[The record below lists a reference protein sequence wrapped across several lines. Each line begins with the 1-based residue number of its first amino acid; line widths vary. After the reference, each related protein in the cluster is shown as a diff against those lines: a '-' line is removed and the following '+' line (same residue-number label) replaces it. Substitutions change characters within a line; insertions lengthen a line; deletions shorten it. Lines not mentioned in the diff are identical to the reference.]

1 MYMKNVKFLMLMLL
15 AVLSLSSCEN
25 EEEEEKEPNFFTYFQ
40 MNVTNCERV
49 GNNLQVDF
57 TMKNISGV
65 DLNQV
70 QLNGGS
76 VWDMCED
83 NTGEKYYSEISLG
96 GNWLTSVRTSMDK
109 GETIT
114 GSFLIKNFNKSIKVN
129 QLNLIF
135 NCSCPTLDFDGRG
148 EIDKVKILDNRVMS
162 DGIRTND
169 LGLVYN
175 LVSAEYKTVDDQ
187 NVADITFTVTNNTGV
202 NLQNFQLSLGGTD
215 TYFEDNT
222 GMKYYGV
229 VISSNGGD
237 FYTNVHGTFKKSSTW
252 QLTIRIPKININ
264 SKTFNGSVY
273 CTVDG
278 YPLGDC
284 YVNFYD
290 ISF

>member
-1 MYMKNVKFLMLMLL
+1 MKNVKFLMLMLL
-15 AVLSLSSCEN
+15 AVLSLSSCEK

-83 NTGEKYYSEISLG
+83 NTGETYYSEISLG
-96 GNWLTSVRTSMDK
+96 GKWLTSVRTSMDK
-109 GETIT
+109 GETIS

-135 NCSCPTLDFDGRG
+135 NCSCPTLDFNGRG

-169 LGLVYN
+169 LGLVYK
-175 LVSAEYKTVDDQ
+175 LVSAEYKTVDNE
-187 NVADITFTVTNNTGV
+187 NVADITFTVTNNTGLD
-202 NLQNFQLSLGGTD
+202 LQDFQLSLGSTS
-215 TYFEDNT
+215 TYFEDNI
-222 GMKYYGV
+222 GEKYYR
-229 VISSNGGD
+229 IAISNGGD
-237 FYTNVHGTFKKSSTW
+237 FYTSVHGTFKKSSTW
-252 QLTIRIPKININ
+252 QLTIRIPRININ
-264 SKTFNGSVY
+264 SKRFNGSVY

-278 YPLGDC
+278 YPLGDS

-290 ISF
+290 ISL

>member
-1 MYMKNVKFLMLMLL
+1 MKNVKFLMLMLL

-70 QLNGGS
+70 QLNGSS
-76 VWDMCED
+76 VRCED
-83 NTGEKYYSEISLG
+83 NTGERYNSEISLG
-96 GNWLTSVRTSMDK
+96 GNWLGSVRTSMDK
-109 GETIT
+109 DETIS

-135 NCSCPTLDFDGRG
+135 NCSCPTLDFNGRG
-148 EIDKVKILDNRVMS
+148 EIDKVKVLDNRVMS

-169 LGLVYN
+169 LGLVYK
-175 LVSAEYKTVDDQ
+175 LVSAEYKTVDNE
-187 NVADITFTVTNNTGV
+187 NVADITFTVTNNTGLD
-202 NLQNFQLSLGGTD
+202 LQDFQLSLGGT
-215 TYFEDNT
+215 YFEDNL
-222 GMKYYGV
+222 GKQYYG
-229 VISSNGGD
+229 IAISNGGD

-252 QLTIRIPKININ
+252 QLTIRIPEINI
-264 SKTFNGSVY
+264 GV
-273 CTVDG
+273 V
-278 YPLGDC
+278 
-284 YVNFYD
+284 V
-290 ISF
+290 

>member
-70 QLNGGS
+70 QLNGSS
-76 VWDMCED
+76 VSCED
-83 NTGEKYYSEISLG
+83 NTGERYNSEISLG
-96 GNWLTSVRTSMDK
+96 GNWLGSVRTSMDK
-109 GETIT
+109 GETIS
-114 GSFLIKNFNKSIKVN
+114 GSFLIRNFNKSLKVN

-148 EIDKVKILDNRVMS
+148 EIDKIKILDNRVMS

-169 LGLVYN
+169 LGLVYK
-175 LVSAEYKTVDDQ
+175 LVSAECKTVDNE
-187 NVADITFTVTNNTGV
+187 NVADITFTVTNNTGLD
-202 NLQNFQLSLGGTD
+202 LQDFQLNCNTH
-215 TYFEDNT
+215 FEDNL
-222 GMKYYGV
+222 GKQYYG
-229 VISSNGGD
+229 IAISNGGD
-237 FYTNVHGTFKKSSTW
+237 FYTDVHGTFKKSSTW
-252 QLTIRIPKININ
+252 QLTIRIPGININ
-264 SKTFNGSVY
+264 SKRFNGSVL

-278 YPLGDC
+278 YPLGDS

-290 ISF
+290 ISL

>member
-70 QLNGGS
+70 QLNGSS
-76 VWDMCED
+76 VRCED
-83 NTGEKYYSEISLG
+83 NTGERYNSEISLG
-96 GNWLTSVRTSMDK
+96 GNWLGSVRTSMDK
-109 GETIT
+109 DETIS
-114 GSFLIKNFNKSIKVN
+114 GSFLIRDFNKSLKVN

-135 NCSCPTLDFDGRG
+135 NCSCPTLDFNGRG
-148 EIDKVKILDNRVMS
+148 EIDKVKVLDNRVMS

-169 LGLVYN
+169 LGLVYK
-175 LVSAEYKTVDDQ
+175 LVSAECKTVDNE
-187 NVADITFTVTNNTGV
+187 NVADITFTVTNNTGLD
-202 NLQNFQLSLGGTD
+202 LQDFQLSLGGT
-215 TYFEDNT
+215 YFEDNL
-222 GMKYYGV
+222 GKQYYG
-229 VISSNGGD
+229 IAISNGGD

-252 QLTIRIPKININ
+252 QLTIRIPEININ
-264 SKTFNGSVY
+264 SKRFNGSVH

-278 YPLGDC
+278 YPLGDS

-290 ISF
+290 ISL

>member
-1 MYMKNVKFLMLMLL
+1 MKNVKFLMLMLL

-70 QLNGGS
+70 QLNGSS
-76 VWDMCED
+76 VRCED
-83 NTGEKYYSEISLG
+83 NTGERYNSEISLG
-96 GNWLTSVRTSMDK
+96 GNWLGSVRTSMDK

-135 NCSCPTLDFDGRG
+135 NCSCPTLDFNGRG
-148 EIDKVKILDNRVMS
+148 EIDKVKVLDNRVMS

-169 LGLVYN
+169 LGLVYK
-175 LVSAEYKTVDDQ
+175 LVSAEYKTVDNE
-187 NVADITFTVTNNTGV
+187 NVADITFTVTNNTGLD
-202 NLQNFQLSLGGTD
+202 LQDFQLNCNTH
-215 TYFEDNT
+215 FEDNL
-222 GMKYYGV
+222 GKQYYG
-229 VISSNGGD
+229 IAISNGGD

-252 QLTIRIPKININ
+252 QLTIRIPEININ
-264 SKTFNGSVY
+264 SKRFNGSVH

-278 YPLGDC
+278 YPLGDS

-290 ISF
+290 ISL

>member
-1 MYMKNVKFLMLMLL
+1 MKNVKFLMLMLL

-70 QLNGGS
+70 QLNGSS
-76 VWDMCED
+76 VSCED
-83 NTGEKYYSEISLG
+83 NTGEKYNSEISLG

-109 GETIT
+109 GETIS
-114 GSFLIKNFNKSIKVN
+114 GSFLIRDFNKSLKVN

-135 NCSCPTLDFDGRG
+135 NCSCPTLDFNGRG
-148 EIDKVKILDNRVMS
+148 EIDKVKVLDNRVMS

-169 LGLVYN
+169 LGLVYK
-175 LVSAEYKTVDDQ
+175 LVSAEYKTVDNE
-187 NVADITFTVTNNTGV
+187 NVADITFTVTNNTGLD
-202 NLQNFQLSLGGTD
+202 LQDFQLNCNTH
-215 TYFEDNT
+215 FEDNL
-222 GMKYYGV
+222 GKQYYG
-229 VISSNGGD
+229 IAISNGGD

-252 QLTIRIPKININ
+252 QLTIRIPGININ
-264 SKTFNGSVY
+264 SKRFNGSIP

-278 YPLGDC
+278 YPLGDS

-290 ISF
+290 ISL

>member
-1 MYMKNVKFLMLMLL
+1 MKNVKFLMLMLL

-70 QLNGGS
+70 QLNGSS
-76 VWDMCED
+76 VSCED
-83 NTGEKYYSEISLG
+83 NTGERYNSEISLG
-96 GNWLTSVRTSMDK
+96 GNWLGSVRTSMDK

-148 EIDKVKILDNRVMS
+148 EIDKIKILDNRVMS

-169 LGLVYN
+169 LGLVYK
-175 LVSAEYKTVDDQ
+175 LVSAECKTVDNE
-187 NVADITFTVTNNTGV
+187 NVADITFTVTNNTGLD
-202 NLQNFQLSLGGTD
+202 LQDFQLNCNTH
-215 TYFEDNT
+215 FEDNL
-222 GMKYYGV
+222 GKQYYG
-229 VISSNGGD
+229 IAISNGGD
-237 FYTNVHGTFKKSSTW
+237 FYTDVHGTFKKSSTW
-252 QLTIRIPKININ
+252 QLTIRIPGININ
-264 SKTFNGSVY
+264 SKRFNGSVH

-278 YPLGDC
+278 YPLGDS

-290 ISF
+290 ISL

>member
-1 MYMKNVKFLMLMLL
+1 MKNVKFLMLMLL

-70 QLNGGS
+70 QLNGSS
-76 VWDMCED
+76 VSCED
-83 NTGEKYYSEISLG
+83 NTGERYNSEISLG
-96 GNWLTSVRTSMDK
+96 GNWLGSVRTSMDK
-109 GETIT
+109 GETIS
-114 GSFLIKNFNKSIKVN
+114 GSFLIRNFNKSLKVN

-148 EIDKVKILDNRVMS
+148 EIDKIKILDNRVMS

-169 LGLVYN
+169 LGLVYK
-175 LVSAEYKTVDDQ
+175 LVSAECKTVDNE
-187 NVADITFTVTNNTGV
+187 NVADITFTVTNNTGLD
-202 NLQNFQLSLGGTD
+202 LQDFQLNCNTH
-215 TYFEDNT
+215 FEDNL
-222 GMKYYGV
+222 GKQYYG
-229 VISSNGGD
+229 IAISNGGD
-237 FYTNVHGTFKKSSTW
+237 FYTDVHGTFKKSSTW
-252 QLTIRIPKININ
+252 QLTIRIPGININ
-264 SKTFNGSVY
+264 SKRFNGSVP

-278 YPLGDC
+278 YPLGDS

-290 ISF
+290 ISL

>member
-1 MYMKNVKFLMLMLL
+1 MKNVKFLMLMLL
-15 AVLSLSSCEN
+15 AVLSLSSCEK

-70 QLNGGS
+70 QLNGSS
-76 VWDMCED
+76 VRCED
-83 NTGEKYYSEISLG
+83 NTGEKYNSEISLG
-96 GNWLTSVRTSMDK
+96 GNWLGSVRTSIDK
-109 GETIT
+109 GETIS
-114 GSFLIKNFNKSIKVN
+114 GSFLIRDFNKSLKVN

-148 EIDKVKILDNRVMS
+148 EIDKVKVLDNRVMS

-169 LGLVYN
+169 LGLVYK
-175 LVSAEYKTVDDQ
+175 LVSAEYKTVDNE
-187 NVADITFTVTNNTGV
+187 NVADITFTVTNNTGLD
-202 NLQNFQLSLGGTD
+202 LQDFQLNCNTH
-215 TYFEDNT
+215 FEDNL
-222 GMKYYGV
+222 GKQYYG
-229 VISSNGGD
+229 IAISNGGD

-252 QLTIRIPKININ
+252 QLTIRIPGININ
-264 SKTFNGSVY
+264 SKRFNGSVP

-278 YPLGDC
+278 YPLGDS

-290 ISF
+290 ISL

>member
-1 MYMKNVKFLMLMLL
+1 MKNVKFLMLMLL

-49 GNNLQVDF
+49 GDNLQVDF

-70 QLNGGS
+70 QLNGSS
-76 VWDMCED
+76 VSCED
-83 NTGEKYYSEISLG
+83 NTGEKYNSEISLG
-96 GNWLTSVRTSMDK
+96 GNWLGSVRTSMDK
-109 GETIT
+109 GETIS
-114 GSFLIKNFNKSIKVN
+114 GSFLIRDFNKSLKVN

-135 NCSCPTLDFDGRG
+135 NCSCPTLDFNGRG
-148 EIDKVKILDNRVMS
+148 EIDKVKVLDNRVMS

-169 LGLVYN
+169 LGLVYK
-175 LVSAEYKTVDDQ
+175 LVSAEYKTVDNE
-187 NVADITFTVTNNTGV
+187 NVADITFTVTNNTGLD
-202 NLQNFQLSLGGTD
+202 LQDFQLNCNTH
-215 TYFEDNT
+215 FEDNL
-222 GMKYYGV
+222 GKQYYG
-229 VISSNGGD
+229 IAISNGGD

-252 QLTIRIPKININ
+252 QLTIRIPGININ
-264 SKTFNGSVY
+264 SKRFNGSIP

-278 YPLGDC
+278 YPLGDS

-290 ISF
+290 ISL

>member
-1 MYMKNVKFLMLMLL
+1 MKNVKFLMLMLL

-70 QLNGGS
+70 QLNGGG
-76 VWDMCED
+76 VMCED

-135 NCSCPTLDFDGRG
+135 NCSCPTLDFNGRG
-148 EIDKVKILDNRVMS
+148 EIDKVKVLDNRVMS

-169 LGLVYN
+169 LGLVYD
-175 LVSAEYKTVDDQ
+175 LVSAEYKTVDNE
-187 NVADITFTVTNNTGV
+187 NVADITFTVTNNTGLD
-202 NLQNFQLSLGGTD
+202 LQDFQLNCNTH
-215 TYFEDNT
+215 FEDNL
-222 GMKYYGV
+222 GKQYYG
-229 VISSNGGD
+229 IAISNGGD
-237 FYTNVHGTFKKSSTW
+237 FYNNVHGTFKKSSTW

-264 SKTFNGSVY
+264 SKTFNGSVH

-278 YPLGDC
+278 YPLGDS

-290 ISF
+290 ISL

>member
-1 MYMKNVKFLMLMLL
+1 MKNVKFLMLMLL

-25 EEEEEKEPNFFTYFQ
+25 AEDEEKEPNFFTYFQ

-70 QLNGGS
+70 QLNGGG
-76 VWDMCED
+76 VMCED
-83 NTGEKYYSEISLG
+83 NTGKKYYSEISLG

-109 GETIT
+109 GETIS
-114 GSFLIKNFNKSIKVN
+114 GSFLIRDFNKSIKVN

-135 NCSCPTLDFDGRG
+135 ICSCPKLDFNGRG
-148 EIDKVKILDNRVMS
+148 EIDKVKVLDNRVMS

-169 LGLVYN
+169 LGLVYK
-175 LVSAEYKTVDDQ
+175 LVSAEYKTVDNE
-187 NVADITFTVTNNTGV
+187 NVADITFTVTNNTGLD
-202 NLQNFQLSLGGTD
+202 LQDFQLNLGSTH
-215 TYFEDNT
+215 FEDNI
-222 GMKYYGV
+222 GKQYYR
-229 VISSNGGD
+229 IAISNGGD
-237 FYTNVHGTFKKSSTW
+237 FYTSVHGTLKKSSTW
-252 QLTIRIPKININ
+252 QLTIRIPGININ

-278 YPLGDC
+278 YPLGDS

-290 ISF
+290 ISL

>member
-1 MYMKNVKFLMLMLL
+1 MKNVKFLMLMLL
-15 AVLSLSSCEN
+15 AVLSLSSCEK

-96 GNWLTSVRTSMDK
+96 GKWLTSVRTSMDK

-135 NCSCPTLDFDGRG
+135 NCSCPTLDFNGRG
-148 EIDKVKILDNRVMS
+148 EIDKIKVLDNRVMS

-169 LGLVYN
+169 LGLVYK
-175 LVSAEYKTVDDQ
+175 LVSAEYKTVDNE
-187 NVADITFTVTNNTGV
+187 NVADITFTVTNNTGL
-202 NLQNFQLSLGGTD
+202 NLQDFQLNLGS
-215 TYFEDNT
+215 TYFEDNI
-222 GMKYYGV
+222 GKQYYR
-229 VISSNGGD
+229 IAISNGGD
-237 FYTNVHGTFKKSSTW
+237 FYTSVHGTLKKSSTW

-278 YPLGDC
+278 YPLGDS

-290 ISF
+290 ISL

>member
-1 MYMKNVKFLMLMLL
+1 MKNVKFLMLMLL

>member
-1 MYMKNVKFLMLMLL
+1 MKNVKFLMLMLL

-70 QLNGGS
+70 QLNGSS
-76 VWDMCED
+76 VRCED

-96 GNWLTSVRTSMDK
+96 GNWLGSVRTSMDK
-109 GETIT
+109 DETIS
-114 GSFLIKNFNKSIKVN
+114 GSFLIRDFNKSLKVN

-135 NCSCPTLDFDGRG
+135 NCSCPTLDFNGCG
-148 EIDKVKILDNRVMS
+148 EIDKIKILDNRVMS

-169 LGLVYN
+169 LGLVYK
-175 LVSAEYKTVDDQ
+175 LVSAEYKTVDNE
-187 NVADITFTVTNNTGV
+187 NVADITFTVTNNTGLD
-202 NLQNFQLSLGGTD
+202 LQDFQLNCNTH
-215 TYFEDNT
+215 FEDNL
-222 GMKYYGV
+222 GKQYYG
-229 VISSNGGD
+229 IAISNGGD

-252 QLTIRIPKININ
+252 QLTIRIPEININ
-264 SKTFNGSVY
+264 SKRFNGSVP

-278 YPLGDC
+278 YPLGDS

-290 ISF
+290 ISL

>member
-1 MYMKNVKFLMLMLL
+1 MKNVKFLMLMLL
-15 AVLSLSSCEN
+15 AVLSLSSCEI

-70 QLNGGS
+70 QLNGGG
-76 VWDMCED
+76 VMCED

-135 NCSCPTLDFDGRG
+135 NCSCPTLDFNGRG
-148 EIDKVKILDNRVMS
+148 EIDKIKVLDNRVMS

-169 LGLVYN
+169 LGLVYK
-175 LVSAEYKTVDDQ
+175 LVSAEYKTVDNE
-187 NVADITFTVTNNTGV
+187 NVADITFTVTNNTGLD
-202 NLQNFQLSLGGTD
+202 LQDFQLNLGS
-215 TYFEDNT
+215 TYFEDNI
-222 GMKYYGV
+222 GKQYYR
-229 VISSNGGD
+229 IAFSNGGD
-237 FYTNVHGTFKKSSTW
+237 FYTSVHGTFKKSSTW

-278 YPLGDC
+278 YPLGDS

-290 ISF
+290 ISL

>member
-1 MYMKNVKFLMLMLL
+1 MKNVKFLMLMLL

-76 VWDMCED
+76 SSDRCED

-96 GNWLTSVRTSMDK
+96 GNWLGSVRTSMDK
-109 GETIT
+109 GETIS
-114 GSFLIKNFNKSIKVN
+114 GSFLIRNFNKSLKVN

-148 EIDKVKILDNRVMS
+148 EINKIKILDNRVMS

-169 LGLVYN
+169 LGLVYD
-175 LVSAEYKTVDDQ
+175 LVSAECKTVDNE
-187 NVADITFTVTNNTGV
+187 NVADITFTVTNNTGLD
-202 NLQNFQLSLGGTD
+202 LQDFQLNCNTH
-215 TYFEDNT
+215 FEDNL
-222 GMKYYGV
+222 GKQYYG
-229 VISSNGGD
+229 IAISNGGD
-237 FYTNVHGTFKKSSTW
+237 FYTDVHGTFKKSSTW
-252 QLTIRIPKININ
+252 QLTIRIPGININ
-264 SKTFNGSVY
+264 SKRFNGSVP

-278 YPLGDC
+278 YPLGDS

-290 ISF
+290 ISL

>member
-1 MYMKNVKFLMLMLL
+1 MKNVKFLMLMLL

-70 QLNGGS
+70 QLNGSS
-76 VWDMCED
+76 VSCED
-83 NTGEKYYSEISLG
+83 NTGERYNSEISLG
-96 GNWLTSVRTSMDK
+96 GNWLGSVRTSMDK

-148 EIDKVKILDNRVMS
+148 EIDKIKILDNRVMS

-169 LGLVYN
+169 LGLVYK
-175 LVSAEYKTVDDQ
+175 LVSAECKTVDNE
-187 NVADITFTVTNNTGV
+187 NVADITFTVTNNTGLD
-202 NLQNFQLSLGGTD
+202 LQDFQLNCNTH
-215 TYFEDNT
+215 FEDNL
-222 GMKYYGV
+222 GKQYYG
-229 VISSNGGD
+229 IAISNGGD
-237 FYTNVHGTFKKSSTW
+237 FYTDVHGTLKKSSTW
-252 QLTIRIPKININ
+252 QLTIRIPGININ
-264 SKTFNGSVY
+264 SKRFNGSVP

-278 YPLGDC
+278 YPLGDS

-290 ISF
+290 ISL

>member
-70 QLNGGS
+70 QLNGGG
-76 VWDMCED
+76 VMCED

-114 GSFLIKNFNKSIKVN
+114 GSFLIKNFNKSLKVN

-135 NCSCPTLDFDGRG
+135 ICSCPTLDFNGRG
-148 EIDKVKILDNRVMS
+148 EIDKVKVLDNRVMS

-169 LGLVYN
+169 LGLVYK
-175 LVSAEYKTVDDQ
+175 LVSAEYKTVDNE
-187 NVADITFTVTNNTGV
+187 NVADITFTVTNNTGLD
-202 NLQNFQLSLGGTD
+202 LQDFQLNLGSTH
-215 TYFEDNT
+215 FEDNI
-222 GMKYYGV
+222 GKQYYR
-229 VISSNGGD
+229 IAISNGGD
-237 FYTNVHGTFKKSSTW
+237 FYTSVHGTLKKSSTW
-252 QLTIRIPKININ
+252 QLTIRIPGININ

-278 YPLGDC
+278 YPLGDS

-290 ISF
+290 ISL

>member
-15 AVLSLSSCEN
+15 AVLSLSSCEK

-70 QLNGGS
+70 QLNGGG
-76 VWDMCED
+76 VMCED

-135 NCSCPTLDFDGRG
+135 ICSCPTLDFNGRG
-148 EIDKVKILDNRVMS
+148 EIDKVKVLDNRVMS

-169 LGLVYN
+169 LGLVYK
-175 LVSAEYKTVDDQ
+175 LVSAEYKTVDNE
-187 NVADITFTVTNNTGV
+187 NVADITFTVTNNTGLD
-202 NLQNFQLSLGGTD
+202 LQDFQLNLGS
-215 TYFEDNT
+215 TYFEDNI
-222 GMKYYGV
+222 GKRYNS
-229 VISSNGGD
+229 IAISNGGD

-278 YPLGDC
+278 YPLGDS

-290 ISF
+290 ISL

>member
-135 NCSCPTLDFDGRG
+135 NCYCPTLDFDGRG
-148 EIDKVKILDNRVMS
+148 EIDKIKILDNRVMS

-187 NVADITFTVTNNTGV
+187 NVADITFTVTNNTGLD
-202 NLQNFQLSLGGTD
+202 LQDFQLSS
-215 TYFEDNT
+215 TYFEDNI
-222 GMKYYGV
+222 GKQYYGV

-237 FYTNVHGTFKKSSTW
+237 FYTSVHGTLKKSSTW

-264 SKTFNGSVY
+264 SKTFNGSVH

-278 YPLGDC
+278 YPLGDS

-290 ISF
+290 ISL

>member
-1 MYMKNVKFLMLMLL
+1 MKNVKFLMLMLL

-70 QLNGGS
+70 QLNGSS
-76 VWDMCED
+76 VSCED

-96 GNWLTSVRTSMDK
+96 GNWLGSVRTSMDK
-109 GETIT
+109 GETIS
-114 GSFLIKNFNKSIKVN
+114 GSFLIRNFNKSLKVN

-148 EIDKVKILDNRVMS
+148 EINKIKILDNRVMS

-169 LGLVYN
+169 LGLVYD
-175 LVSAEYKTVDDQ
+175 LVSAECKTVDNE
-187 NVADITFTVTNNTGV
+187 NVADITFTVTNNTGLD
-202 NLQNFQLSLGGTD
+202 LQDFQLNCNTH
-215 TYFEDNT
+215 FEDNL
-222 GMKYYGV
+222 GKQYYG
-229 VISSNGGD
+229 IAISNGGD
-237 FYTNVHGTFKKSSTW
+237 FYTDVHGTFKKSSTW
-252 QLTIRIPKININ
+252 QLTIRIPGININ
-264 SKTFNGSVY
+264 SKRFNGSVP

-278 YPLGDC
+278 YPLGDS

-290 ISF
+290 ISL

>member
-1 MYMKNVKFLMLMLL
+1 MKNVKFLMLMLL

-70 QLNGGS
+70 QLNGSS
-76 VWDMCED
+76 VSCED
-83 NTGEKYYSEISLG
+83 NTGERYNSEISLG
-96 GNWLTSVRTSMDK
+96 GNWLGSVRTSMDK
-109 GETIT
+109 GETIS
-114 GSFLIKNFNKSIKVN
+114 GSFLIRNFNKSLKVN

-148 EIDKVKILDNRVMS
+148 EIDKIKILDNRVMS

-169 LGLVYN
+169 LGLVYK
-175 LVSAEYKTVDDQ
+175 LVSAEYKTVDNE
-187 NVADITFTVTNNTGV
+187 NVADITFTVTNNTGLD
-202 NLQNFQLSLGGTD
+202 LQDFQLNCNTH
-215 TYFEDNT
+215 FEDNL
-222 GMKYYGV
+222 GKQYYG
-229 VISSNGGD
+229 IAISNGGD
-237 FYTNVHGTFKKSSTW
+237 FYTDVHGTFKKSSTW
-252 QLTIRIPKININ
+252 QLTIRIPGININ
-264 SKTFNGSVY
+264 SKRFNGSVP

-278 YPLGDC
+278 YPLGDS

-290 ISF
+290 ISL

>member
-70 QLNGGS
+70 QLNGGG
-76 VWDMCED
+76 VMCED

-135 NCSCPTLDFDGRG
+135 ICSCPTLDFNGRG
-148 EIDKVKILDNRVMS
+148 EIDKVKVLDNRVMS

-169 LGLVYN
+169 LGLVYK
-175 LVSAEYKTVDDQ
+175 LVSAEYKTVDNE
-187 NVADITFTVTNNTGV
+187 NVADITFTVTNNTGLD
-202 NLQNFQLSLGGTD
+202 LQDFQLNLGS
-215 TYFEDNT
+215 TYFEDNI
-222 GMKYYGV
+222 GKRYNS
-229 VISSNGGD
+229 IAISNGGD

-252 QLTIRIPKININ
+252 QLTIRIPGININ
-264 SKTFNGSVY
+264 SKRFNGSVY

-278 YPLGDC
+278 YPLGDSC
-284 YVNFYD
+284 VNFYD

>member
-1 MYMKNVKFLMLMLL
+1 MLMLL
-15 AVLSLSSCEN
+15 AVLSLSSCEK

-70 QLNGGS
+70 QLNGSS
-76 VWDMCED
+76 VRCED
-83 NTGEKYYSEISLG
+83 NTGEKYNSEISLG
-96 GNWLTSVRTSMDK
+96 GNWLGSVRTSIDK
-109 GETIT
+109 GETIS
-114 GSFLIKNFNKSIKVN
+114 GSFLIRDFNKSLKVN

-148 EIDKVKILDNRVMS
+148 EIDKVKVLDNRVMS

-169 LGLVYN
+169 LGLVYK
-175 LVSAEYKTVDDQ
+175 LVSAEYKTVDNE
-187 NVADITFTVTNNTGV
+187 NVADITFTVTNNTGLD
-202 NLQNFQLSLGGTD
+202 LQDFQLNCNTH
-215 TYFEDNT
+215 FEDNL
-222 GMKYYGV
+222 GKQYYG
-229 VISSNGGD
+229 IAISNGGD

-252 QLTIRIPKININ
+252 QLTIRIPGININ
-264 SKTFNGSVY
+264 SKRFNGSVP

-278 YPLGDC
+278 YPLGDS

-290 ISF
+290 ISL

>member
-1 MYMKNVKFLMLMLL
+1 MKNVKFLMLMLL

-70 QLNGGS
+70 QLNGSS
-76 VWDMCED
+76 VRCED
-83 NTGEKYYSEISLG
+83 NTGERYNSEISLG
-96 GNWLTSVRTSMDK
+96 GNWLGSVRTSMDK
-109 GETIT
+109 DETIS
-114 GSFLIKNFNKSIKVN
+114 GSFLIRDFNKSLKVN

-135 NCSCPTLDFDGRG
+135 NCSCPTLDFNGCG
-148 EIDKVKILDNRVMS
+148 EIDKIKILDNRVMS

-169 LGLVYN
+169 LGLVYK
-175 LVSAEYKTVDDQ
+175 LVSAECKTVDNE
-187 NVADITFTVTNNTGV
+187 NVADITFTVTNNTGLD
-202 NLQNFQLSLGGTD
+202 LQDFQLNCNTH
-215 TYFEDNT
+215 FEDNL
-222 GMKYYGV
+222 GKQYYG
-229 VISSNGGD
+229 IAISNGGD

-252 QLTIRIPKININ
+252 QLTIRIPRININ
-264 SKTFNGSVY
+264 SKRFNGSVP

-278 YPLGDC
+278 YPLGDS

-290 ISF
+290 ISL

>member
-252 QLTIRIPKININ
+252 QLTIRIPGININ

-290 ISF
+290 ISL

>member
-70 QLNGGS
+70 QLNGSS
-76 VWDMCED
+76 VSCED
-83 NTGEKYYSEISLG
+83 NTGERYNSEISLG
-96 GNWLTSVRTSMDK
+96 GNWLGSVRTSMDK
-109 GETIT
+109 GETIS
-114 GSFLIKNFNKSIKVN
+114 GSFLIRNFNKSLKVN

-135 NCSCPTLDFDGRG
+135 NCSCPSLDFDGRG
-148 EIDKVKILDNRVMS
+148 EIDKIKILDNRVMS

-169 LGLVYN
+169 LGLVYK
-175 LVSAEYKTVDDQ
+175 LVSAEYKTVDNE
-187 NVADITFTVTNNTGV
+187 NVADITFTVTNNTGID
-202 NLQNFQLSLGGTD
+202 LQDFQLNCNTH
-215 TYFEDNT
+215 FEDNL
-222 GMKYYGV
+222 GKQYYG
-229 VISSNGGD
+229 IAISNGGD
-237 FYTNVHGTFKKSSTW
+237 FYSNIHGTFKKSSTW
-252 QLTIRIPKININ
+252 QLTIRIPGININ
-264 SKTFNGSVY
+264 SKRFNGSVP

-278 YPLGDC
+278 YPLGDS

-290 ISF
+290 ISL

>member
-1 MYMKNVKFLMLMLL
+1 MKNVKFLMLILL
-15 AVLSLSSCEN
+15 AVLSLSSCEI

-49 GNNLQVDF
+49 GDNLQVDF

-70 QLNGGS
+70 QLNGSS
-76 VWDMCED
+76 VRCED

-135 NCSCPTLDFDGRG
+135 NCSCPTLDFNGRG
-148 EIDKVKILDNRVMS
+148 EIDKIKVLDNRVMS

-169 LGLVYN
+169 LGLVYK
-175 LVSAEYKTVDDQ
+175 LVSAEYKTVDNE
-187 NVADITFTVTNNTGV
+187 NVADITFTVTNNTGLDLQEFLL
-202 NLQNFQLSLGGTD
+202 NLGS
-215 TYFEDNT
+215 TYFEDNI
-222 GMKYYGV
+222 GKQYYRV
-229 VISSNGGD
+229 AISNGGD
-237 FYTNVHGTFKKSSTW
+237 FYTSVHGTFKKSSTW
-252 QLTIRIPKININ
+252 QLTIRIPGININ
-264 SKTFNGSVY
+264 SKRFNGSVY

-278 YPLGDC
+278 YPLGDS

-290 ISF
+290 ISL

>member
-1 MYMKNVKFLMLMLL
+1 MKNVKFLMLMLL

-70 QLNGGS
+70 QLNGSS
-76 VWDMCED
+76 VSCED
-83 NTGEKYYSEISLG
+83 NTGEKYNSEISLG

-109 GETIT
+109 GETIS
-114 GSFLIKNFNKSIKVN
+114 GSFLIRDFNKSLKVN

-148 EIDKVKILDNRVMS
+148 EIDKVKVLDNRVMS

-169 LGLVYN
+169 LGLVYK
-175 LVSAEYKTVDDQ
+175 LVSAECKTVDNE
-187 NVADITFTVTNNTGV
+187 NVADITFTVTNNTGLD
-202 NLQNFQLSLGGTD
+202 LQDFQLNCNTH
-215 TYFEDNT
+215 FEDNL
-222 GMKYYGV
+222 GKQYYG
-229 VISSNGGD
+229 IAISNGGD

-252 QLTIRIPKININ
+252 QLTIRIPGININ
-264 SKTFNGSVY
+264 SKRFNGSIP

-278 YPLGDC
+278 YPLGDS

-290 ISF
+290 ISL

>member
-1 MYMKNVKFLMLMLL
+1 
-15 AVLSLSSCEN
+15 
-25 EEEEEKEPNFFTYFQ
+25 

-96 GNWLTSVRTSMDK
+96 GNWLESVRTSMDK
-109 GETIT
+109 GETIS

-135 NCSCPTLDFDGRG
+135 NCSCPTLDFNGRG
-148 EIDKVKILDNRVMS
+148 EIDKVKVLDNRVMS

-169 LGLVYN
+169 LGLVYK
-175 LVSAEYKTVDDQ
+175 LVSAEYKTVDNE
-187 NVADITFTVTNNTGV
+187 NVADITFTVTNNTGLD
-202 NLQNFQLSLGGTD
+202 LQDFQLSLGGT
-215 TYFEDNT
+215 YFEDNI
-222 GMKYYGV
+222 GKQYYR
-229 VISSNGGD
+229 IAISNGGD

-252 QLTIRIPKININ
+252 QLTIRIPRININ
-264 SKTFNGSVY
+264 SKRFNGSVP

-278 YPLGDC
+278 YPLGDS

-290 ISF
+290 ISL

>member
-1 MYMKNVKFLMLMLL
+1 MKNVKFLMLMLL

-135 NCSCPTLDFDGRG
+135 NCSCPTLDFNGRG
-148 EIDKVKILDNRVMS
+148 EIDKIKILDNRVMS

-169 LGLVYN
+169 LGLVYK
-175 LVSAEYKTVDDQ
+175 LVSAEYKTVDNE
-187 NVADITFTVTNNTGV
+187 NVADITFTVTNNTGLD
-202 NLQNFQLSLGGTD
+202 LQDFQLNLGSTH
-215 TYFEDNT
+215 FEDNL
-222 GMKYYGV
+222 GKQYYG
-229 VISSNGGD
+229 IAISNGGD

-264 SKTFNGSVY
+264 SKRFNGSVY

-278 YPLGDC
+278 YPLGDSC
-284 YVNFYD
+284 VNFYD
-290 ISF
+290 ISL

>member
-1 MYMKNVKFLMLMLL
+1 MKNVKFLMLMLL

-49 GNNLQVDF
+49 GDNLQVDF

-70 QLNGGS
+70 QLNGGAS
-76 VWDMCED
+76 DRCED

-96 GNWLTSVRTSMDK
+96 GNWLTSVRTSMDR
-109 GETIT
+109 GETIS

-135 NCSCPTLDFDGRG
+135 NCSCPTLDFNGCG
-148 EIDKVKILDNRVMS
+148 EIDKVKVLDNRVMS

-169 LGLVYN
+169 LGLVYD
-175 LVSAEYKTVDDQ
+175 LVSAECKTVDNE
-187 NVADITFTVTNNTGV
+187 NVADITFTVTNNTGLD
-202 NLQNFQLSLGGTD
+202 LQDFQLNLGS
-215 TYFEDNT
+215 TYFEDNI
-222 GMKYYGV
+222 GKRYNS
-229 VISSNGGD
+229 IAISNGGD
-237 FYTNVHGTFKKSSTW
+237 FYGNVHGTFKKSSTW
-252 QLTIRIPKININ
+252 QLTIRIPGININ
-264 SKTFNGSVY
+264 SKRFNGSVP

-278 YPLGDC
+278 YPLGDS

-290 ISF
+290 ISL

>member
-1 MYMKNVKFLMLMLL
+1 MKNVKFLMLMLL

-70 QLNGGS
+70 QLNGSS
-76 VWDMCED
+76 VSCED
-83 NTGEKYYSEISLG
+83 NTGEKYNSEISLG
-96 GNWLTSVRTSMDK
+96 GNWLGSVRTSMDK
-109 GETIT
+109 GETIS
-114 GSFLIKNFNKSIKVN
+114 GSFLIRDFNKSLKVN

-135 NCSCPTLDFDGRG
+135 NCSCPTLDFNGCG
-148 EIDKVKILDNRVMS
+148 EIDKVKVLDNRVMS

-169 LGLVYN
+169 LGLVYK
-175 LVSAEYKTVDDQ
+175 LVSAECKTVDNE
-187 NVADITFTVTNNTGV
+187 NVADITFTVTNNTGID
-202 NLQNFQLSLGGTD
+202 LQDFQLNCNTH
-215 TYFEDNT
+215 FEDNL
-222 GMKYYGV
+222 GKQYYG
-229 VISSNGGD
+229 IAISNGGD

-252 QLTIRIPKININ
+252 QLTIRIPGININ
-264 SKTFNGSVY
+264 SKRFNGSVP

-278 YPLGDC
+278 YPLGDS

-290 ISF
+290 ISL

>member
-1 MYMKNVKFLMLMLL
+1 MKNVKFLMLMLL

-70 QLNGGS
+70 QLNGSS
-76 VWDMCED
+76 VRCED
-83 NTGEKYYSEISLG
+83 NTGERYNSEISLG
-96 GNWLTSVRTSMDK
+96 GNWLGSVRTSMDK
-109 GETIT
+109 DETIS

-135 NCSCPTLDFDGRG
+135 NCSCPTLDFNGRG
-148 EIDKVKILDNRVMS
+148 EIDKVKVLDNRVMS

-169 LGLVYN
+169 LGLVYD
-175 LVSAEYKTVDDQ
+175 LVSAECKTVDNE
-187 NVADITFTVTNNTGV
+187 NVADITFTVTNNTGLD
-202 NLQNFQLSLGGTD
+202 LQDFQLSLGGT
-215 TYFEDNT
+215 YFEDNL
-222 GMKYYGV
+222 GKQYYG
-229 VISSNGGD
+229 IAISNGGD

-252 QLTIRIPKININ
+252 QLTIRIPEININ
-264 SKTFNGSVY
+264 SKRFNGSVH

-278 YPLGDC
+278 YPLGDS

-290 ISF
+290 ISL

>member
-148 EIDKVKILDNRVMS
+148 EIDKIKILDNRVMS

-290 ISF
+290 ISL

>member
-1 MYMKNVKFLMLMLL
+1 MKNVKFLMLMLL
-15 AVLSLSSCEN
+15 AVLSLSSCEK

-70 QLNGGS
+70 QLNGSS
-76 VWDMCED
+76 VRCED
-83 NTGEKYYSEISLG
+83 NTGEKYNSEISLG
-96 GNWLTSVRTSMDK
+96 GNWLGSVRTSIDK
-109 GETIT
+109 GETIS
-114 GSFLIKNFNKSIKVN
+114 GSFLIRDFNKSLKVN

-148 EIDKVKILDNRVMS
+148 EIDKVKVLDNRVMS
-162 DGIRTND
+162 DGIRTNN
-169 LGLVYN
+169 LGLVYK
-175 LVSAEYKTVDDQ
+175 LVSAEYKTVDNE
-187 NVADITFTVTNNTGV
+187 NVADITFTVTNNTGLD
-202 NLQNFQLSLGGTD
+202 LQDFQLNCNTH
-215 TYFEDNT
+215 FEDNL
-222 GMKYYGV
+222 GKQYYG
-229 VISSNGGD
+229 IAISNGGD

-252 QLTIRIPKININ
+252 QLTIRIPGININ
-264 SKTFNGSVY
+264 SKRFNGSVP

-278 YPLGDC
+278 YPLGDS

-290 ISF
+290 ISL

>member
-83 NTGEKYYSEISLG
+83 NTGETYYSEISLG
-96 GNWLTSVRTSMDK
+96 GKWLTSVRTSMDK
-109 GETIT
+109 GETIS

-135 NCSCPTLDFDGRG
+135 NCSCPTLDFNGRG

-169 LGLVYN
+169 LGLVYK
-175 LVSAEYKTVDDQ
+175 LVSAEYKTVDNE
-187 NVADITFTVTNNTGV
+187 NVADITFTVTNNTGLD
-202 NLQNFQLSLGGTD
+202 LQDFQLSLGS
-215 TYFEDNT
+215 TYFEDNI
-222 GMKYYGV
+222 GEKYYR
-229 VISSNGGD
+229 IAISNGGD
-237 FYTNVHGTFKKSSTW
+237 FYTSVHGTFKKSSTW
-252 QLTIRIPKININ
+252 QLTIRIPGININ
-264 SKTFNGSVY
+264 SKRFNGSVY

-278 YPLGDC
+278 YPLGDS

-290 ISF
+290 ISL

>member
-1 MYMKNVKFLMLMLL
+1 MLL
-15 AVLSLSSCEN
+15 AVLSLSSCEK

-96 GNWLTSVRTSMDK
+96 GKWLTSVRTSMDK
-109 GETIT
+109 GETIS

-135 NCSCPTLDFDGRG
+135 NCSCPTLDFNGRG

-169 LGLVYN
+169 LGLVYK
-175 LVSAEYKTVDDQ
+175 LVSAEYKTVDNE
-187 NVADITFTVTNNTGV
+187 NVADITFTVTNNTGLD
-202 NLQNFQLSLGGTD
+202 LQDFQLSLGSTC
-215 TYFEDNT
+215 FEDNI
-222 GMKYYGV
+222 GEKYYR
-229 VISSNGGD
+229 IAISNGGD
-237 FYTNVHGTFKKSSTW
+237 FYTSVHGTFKKSSTW
-252 QLTIRIPKININ
+252 QLTIRIPGININ
-264 SKTFNGSVY
+264 SKRFNGSVY
-273 CTVDG
+273 RTVDG
-278 YPLGDC
+278 YPLGDS

-290 ISF
+290 ISL